1 MPKIGK
7 EEINEDGKKL
17 LKILQQ
23 NSNHSI
29 EHLAKNCGFTTQ
41 KLLRI
46 KKRLEKNNII
56 WGFSAV
62 TDYKNIDLKHF
73 TALFKR
79 TANPLSKEVVQDV
92 TKGFLEDRFPEGKI
106 IIENVLYVHGE
117 YDWIISFFA
126 PDTLTMK
133 KFCDKLI
140 KIYGDFIASYSVH
153 QTIIPIR
160 KQGIKNP
167 IAGEQG
173 NFL

>member
-1 MPKIGK
+1 MPKNNQDKID
-7 EEINEDGKKL
+7 EDEKKV
-17 LKILQQ
+17 LKTLQQ

-46 KKRLEKNNII
+46 KKRLENNNII
-56 WGFSAV
+56 WGYSAV

-73 TALFKR
+73 TVLFKR
-79 TANPLSKEVVQDV
+79 TTNPLNKEVIEDV
-92 TKGFLEDRFPEGKI
+92 TKGFLEDSFPEGKI

-117 YDWIISFFA
+117 YDWIISFIA

-140 KIYGDFIASYSVH
+140 KKFGDYIASYSVH
-153 QTIIPIR
+153 QTIITIR

-167 IAGEQG
+167 TAEEQG

>member
-1 MPKIGK
+1 MPKISK
-7 EEINEDGKKL
+7 EQINEDEKKL

-29 EHLAKNCGFTTQ
+29 EHIAKNCGFTTQ

-56 WGFSAV
+56 WGYSAV
-62 TDYKNIDLKHF
+62 TDYKNIDLNHF
-73 TALFKR
+73 TVLFKR
-79 TANPLSKEVVQDV
+79 TANPLNKEVVEDV
-92 TKGFLEDRFPEGKI
+92 TKGFLEDRFPEGNI
-106 IIENVLYVHGE
+106 NIENVLYVHGE
-117 YDWIISFFA
+117 YDWIISFTA
-126 PDTLTMK
+126 LDTLTMK

-140 KIYGDFIASYSVH
+140 KIFGDFIASYSIH

-167 IAGEQG
+167 TAEEYGD
-173 NFL
+173 FL